1 MHPDYRVASD
11 FNIIFRL
18 EYGHFRS
25 KCKVPADNNRGGH
38 RKRMSKDMTSQ
49 GFLYIY
55 IYIVVL
61 FIVTLLYWAI
71 IQL

>member
-25 KCKVPADNNRGGH
+25 KCKVPNMQITTEEGH
-38 RKRMSKDMTSQ
+38 RKKN
-49 GFLYIY
+49 
-55 IYIVVL
+55 V
-61 FIVTLLYWAI
+61 
-71 IQL
+71 